1 MGAIFSK
8 KDKSRITEQDHAIL
22 GLKKQRDQL
31 KQYQKRINRDLEKEK
46 ELAKKL
52 LKEGKKDRA
61 KLLLRKKR
69 FQEGLLDKTDAQ
81 LDQLERMVH
90 DIEFATVQKQVI
102 DGLKNGNEALEKANA
117 MFSIDEIEDILA
129 DTQEAV
135 DKQEEI
141 NSMLSGYLTE
151 DDENEVVNELDKLL
165 EDLEPSIVNEL
176 PTVPSDK
183 IEEDVKI
190 DQLLPD
196 VPSKEPKPSKSK
208 TPVAVAAS

>member
-1 MGAIFSK
+1 MG
-8 KDKSRITEQDHAIL
+8 HAIL

-61 KLLLRKKR
+61 KLLLRKKK
-69 FQEGLLDKTDAQ
+69 FQEGLLDTTDAQ

-102 DGLKNGNEALEKANA
+102 DGLRNGNEALEKANA
-117 MFSIDEIEDILA
+117 MFSIDEIEDIMG

-135 DKQEEI
+135 EKQNEI
-141 NSMLSGYLTE
+141 NSLLSGQLTE
-151 DDENEVVNELDKLL
+151 EDENEVIEELDKLMMT
-165 EDLEPSIVNEL
+165 DLEPSIITEL
-176 PTVPSDK
+176 PTVPKDK
-183 IEEDVKI
+183 IEDI
-190 DQLLPD
+190 NIDDQLPE
-196 VPSKEPKPSKSK
+196 VPNTEPKSKSK
-208 TPVAVAAS
+208 

>member
-1 MGAIFSK
+1 MGTIFSK
-8 KDKSRITEQDHAIL
+8 KEKSQITEQDRAVL
-22 GLKKQRDQL
+22 GLKKQRDKL

-61 KLLLRKKR
+61 KLLLRKKK

-81 LDQLERMVH
+81 LGHNLSLCFWMFGFIPFYLDQLERLVH

-117 MFSIDEIEDILA
+117 VFSIDEIEDILA

-135 DKQEEI
+135 DKQREI
-141 NSMLSGYLTE
+141 DSLLSGQLTE
-151 DDENEVVNELDKLL
+151 VHHEWW
-165 EDLEPSIVNEL
+165 
-176 PTVPSDK
+176 
-183 IEEDVKI
+183 
-190 DQLLPD
+190 
-196 VPSKEPKPSKSK
+196 
-208 TPVAVAAS
+208 

>member
-1 MGAIFSK
+1 
-8 KDKSRITEQDHAIL
+8 
-22 GLKKQRDQL
+22 L

-151 DDENEVVNELDKLL
+151 EDENEVVNELDKLL

-183 IEEDVKI
+183 IEEDVNI
-190 DQLLPD
+190 DKLLPD
-196 VPSKEPKPSKSK
+196 VPSKEPKQSKSK

>member
-141 NSMLSGYLTE
+141 NAMLSGQLTE
-151 DDENEVVNELDKLL
+151 EDENEVVNELDKLL
-165 EDLEPSIVNEL
+165 EDLEPSIVSEL
-176 PTVPSDK
+176 PTVPADK
-183 IEEDVKI
+183 IEEDVDI
-190 DQLLPD
+190 DQLLPE
-196 VPSKEPKPSKSK
+196 VPAKEPKQSKSK